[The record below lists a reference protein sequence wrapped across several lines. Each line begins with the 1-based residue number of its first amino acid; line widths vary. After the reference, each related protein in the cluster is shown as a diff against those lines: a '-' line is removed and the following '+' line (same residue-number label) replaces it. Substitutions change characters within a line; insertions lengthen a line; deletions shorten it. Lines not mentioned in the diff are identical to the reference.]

1 MKTAEPV
8 YIIPQAFFRDAVVVI
23 TSTWLV
29 TLYSALDYGM
39 ELGRDEPKVCAR
51 VPGEQVI
58 SSTISRCTYANSY
71 GRATRSRRAI

>member
-1 MKTAEPV
+1 MKADEPFF
-8 YIIPQAFFRDAVVVI
+8 IIPQTFFRNAAVVI
-23 TSTWLV
+23 SSTWLT
-29 TLYSALDYGM
+29 TLYIAFDYGM